1 MRTLMLALLLLT
13 TLATHGWA
21 GDSMI
26 DRRLREAI
34 TAMSQNPVPGTPLP
48 IDRGVRLLL
57 NEGAMQ
63 EQSDAMAKIFA
74 ETFDLV
80 GMPQAVEEIAV
91 RTYGSRSEI
100 AYFVIPCQRGAAFIR
115 IVSVKRGDN
124 QRIVSSVTVSSRPE
138 VVLPPGLLEPEPT
151 TRR

>member
-1 MRTLMLALLLLT
+1 MRTLVLALLILT
-13 TLATHGWA
+13 TAPSWA

-34 TAMSQNPVPGTPLP
+34 MAMAQNPVPGTPLP

-57 NEGAMQ
+57 SDGAMA
-63 EQSDAMAKIFA
+63 EQADAMAKLFA

-80 GMPQAVEEIAV
+80 GAPQAVEEVAV
-91 RTYGSRSEI
+91 RAYGTRTEI

-124 QRIVSSVTVSSRPE
+124 QRIVSSAVVSSRPE
-138 VVLPPGLLEPEPT
+138 AVFPPGLLEPEPAV
-151 TRR
+151 RR